1 MSATTTRD
9 AEAVP
14 NGRAGGVRLPSR
26 LDDVPTQKVPFGRLV
41 RAELR
46 KSVDTRAGRWLLAVV
61 ALFTLLA
68 VTILFFVGNTSKDH
82 SLESFLGMTALP
94 QMMMLPIVG
103 ILVVTAEWTQR
114 TGLVTFTLE
123 PHRAKVGWA
132 KLQAAIVLGLLM
144 VVVALAL
151 AALATGLAG
160 VVRGTD
166 PSWSIGWQL
175 LLGLLVAQLIGVA
188 QGVGF
193 GMILQNTPA
202 AIVAYLLLPTL
213 WSIVGTSVSWLKTAS
228 EWLDTQTTLT
238 PLLEG
243 DMQGDDWSKLLV
255 SVLVWVALPLAAGMW
270 RLRRSEV
277 K

>member
-1 MSATTTRD
+1 MSATTTAAR
-9 AEAVP
+9 ETP
-14 NGRAGGVRLPSR
+14 HERSGGVRLPSR

-46 KSVDTRAGRWLLAVV
+46 KSVDTRAGRWLLVV
-61 ALFTLLA
+61 IGLFTLLA
-68 VTILFFVGNTSKDH
+68 VTVLFFAGKTSADH
-82 SLESFLGMTALP
+82 SLDSFLGMTSIP
-94 QMMMLPIVG
+94 QMVMLPIVG
-103 ILVVTAEWTQR
+103 ILVVTAEWSQR

-132 KLQAAIVLGLLM
+132 KLEAAIVLGVLLVLM
-144 VVVALAL
+144 ALAL

-175 LLGLLVAQLIGVA
+175 LVGVFIAQLIGVA

-193 GMILQNTPA
+193 GMLLQNTPA
-202 AIVAYLLLPTL
+202 AIVAYLLLPTV
-213 WSIVGTSVSWLKTAS
+213 WSIVGTSVSWLKTAAQ
-228 EWLDTQTTLT
+228 WLDTQTTLQ
-238 PLLEG
+238 PLLEAE
-243 DMQGDDWSKLLV
+243 MHGDDWGKLAV
-255 SVLVWVALPLAAGMW
+255 SVAVWVALPLAAGMW

>member
-1 MSATTTRD
+1 MSATTTQTP
-9 AEAVP
+9 EASDK
-14 NGRAGGVRLPSR
+14 RAGVRLPSR

-41 RAELR
+41 HAELR
-46 KSVDTRAGRWLLAVV
+46 KSVDTRAGRWLLVIV

-68 VTILFFVGNTSKDH
+68 VGILFFAGSTNEDH
-82 SLESFLGMTALP
+82 AFENFLGMTAVP
-94 QMMMLPIVG
+94 QMMLLPIVG

-132 KLQAAIVLGLLM
+132 KLGAAMGLGVFLVL
-144 VVVALAL
+144 VAIAL

-160 VVRGTD
+160 ALRGTD
-166 PSWSIGWQL
+166 PSWTIGWQL
-175 LLGLLVAQLIGVA
+175 LVGLLVAQLIGVA

-202 AIVAYLLLPTL
+202 AIVAFLLLPTL
-213 WSIVGTSVSWLKTAS
+213 WSILGESVAWLKTAA
-228 EWLDTQTTLT
+228 EWLDTQRTMT
-238 PLLEG
+238 PLFEG
-243 DMQGDDWSKLLV
+243 SMQGDDWPKVLV
-255 SVLVWVALPLAAGMW
+255 SIAVWVALPLAAGMW